1 MQEKVLEILSQEV
14 TNFQKLSDK
23 LKEVVVDFDAR
34 SLKSILKYLR
44 EEKITIEFD
53 KKIIYVPSLEL
64 KEAFAHSNLNHA
76 LWLEDSLNTN
86 KYGIA
91 EHVNIDDLSVFNKSD
106 TLPGSKVKYTELE
119 KNQKKY
125 AYVLDCELTQ
135 DLKVIASFNGRNFV
149 GLNNAVLYKFRNI
162 KPIEGVNKDDI
173 VEFTI
178 SSTKDEI
185 VKDLTKL
192 GNIKDKGI
200 EGVIIKKI
208 YDLNKFNNNLTNQLE
223 KEINK
228 ESIKLKSEKSSLDVD
243 FFTIDAATTKDVDDA
258 IGIKKL
264 NDGYELYVAIA
275 DVSSLIKKDSVED
288 KNALEMSTTY
298 YLKNEKEG
306 KYTCN

>member
-91 EHVNIDDLSVFNKSD
+91 EHINIDGLSVFNKSD

-119 KNQKKY
+119 KNQKK
-125 AYVLDCELTQ
+125 
-135 DLKVIASFNGRNFV
+135 
-149 GLNNAVLYKFRNI
+149 
-162 KPIEGVNKDDI
+162 
-173 VEFTI
+173 
-178 SSTKDEI
+178 
-185 VKDLTKL
+185 
-192 GNIKDKGI
+192 
-200 EGVIIKKI
+200 
-208 YDLNKFNNNLTNQLE
+208 
-223 KEINK
+223 
-228 ESIKLKSEKSSLDVD
+228 
-243 FFTIDAATTKDVDDA
+243 
-258 IGIKKL
+258 
-264 NDGYELYVAIA
+264 
-275 DVSSLIKKDSVED
+275 
-288 KNALEMSTTY
+288 
-298 YLKNEKEG
+298 
-306 KYTCN
+306 